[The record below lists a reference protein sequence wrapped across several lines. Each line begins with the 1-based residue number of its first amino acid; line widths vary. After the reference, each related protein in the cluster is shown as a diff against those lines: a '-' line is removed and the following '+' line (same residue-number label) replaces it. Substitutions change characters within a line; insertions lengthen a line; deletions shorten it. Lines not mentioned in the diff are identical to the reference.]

1 MGKVYGYVRV
11 STREQHE
18 DRQLIAMNEI
28 GVKSEY
34 IFIDKQS
41 GKNFERPQYLR
52 LLKRLREND
61 LLYIKNI
68 DRLGRNYN
76 EVLEQW
82 RILTKEKKVDICIL
96 DMPLLDTRQG
106 KDLLGTFIADL
117 VLSLLSYVAENERLN
132 IKQRQAEGIAAAKLK
147 GVRFGR
153 PAINIAEDF
162 DELYKRWEKGEIT
175 ARQAAKLCNVSKN
188 TFYKW
193 INIIKKYNSEK
204 IMENI

>member
-41 GKNFERPQYLR
+41 GKDFERPQYLR

-76 EVLEQW
+76 DVLEQW

-132 IKQRQAEGIAAAKLK
+132 IKQRQAEGIIAAKLK

-153 PAINIAEDF
+153 PALRIADGFE
-162 DELYKRWEKGEIT
+162 ELYQRWDKGEIT

-193 INIIKKYNSEK
+193 IHIAKKYNSEK

>member
-18 DRQLIAMNEI
+18 DRQLMAMNEI
-28 GVKSEY
+28 GVRSEY

-41 GKNFERPQYLR
+41 GKDFERPQYLR

-132 IKQRQAEGIAAAKLK
+132 IKQRQAEGIIAAKLK

-153 PAINIAEDF
+153 PALRIADGFE
-162 DELYKRWEKGEIT
+162 ELYQRWDKGEIT
-175 ARQAAKLCNVSKN
+175 ARQAAELCNVSKN

-193 INIIKKYNSEK
+193 IKMTSRTQKQ
-204 IMENI
+204 